1 MVNDPKLVKT
11 KTGTHKMELD
21 CHNDDEEGVRVLAWR
36 QDADELCEQLRKGD
50 VSLFCCTLMVFSV
63 ALLFPVNLT
72 ISDY

>member
-1 MVNDPKLVKT
+1 MVNDPKLVET

-50 VSLFCCTLMVFSV
+50 VCFASICILCVIFFLCV
-63 ALLFPVNLT
+63 LL
-72 ISDY
+72 